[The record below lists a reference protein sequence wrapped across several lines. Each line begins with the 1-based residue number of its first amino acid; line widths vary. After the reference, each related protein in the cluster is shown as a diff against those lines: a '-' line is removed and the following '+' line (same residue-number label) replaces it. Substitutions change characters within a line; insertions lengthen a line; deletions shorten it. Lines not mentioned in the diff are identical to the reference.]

1 MNEATGVPIVQHP
14 LLAIVAGAVI
24 GLLAGISLALHTD
37 ALPDT
42 KISEIG
48 PFSAPAEM
56 CRFNTFETMAAN
68 VPATVSRCDYLFDE
82 RQYIAVG
89 YRI

>member
-1 MNEATGVPIVQHP
+1 MNDATGVPIAPHP
-14 LLAIVAGAVI
+14 LLAIVAGAVF
-24 GLLAGISLALHTD
+24 GLLAGISLALNTD
-37 ALPDT
+37 ALPAT
-42 KISEIG
+42 EISEIG

-56 CRFNTFETMAAN
+56 CSFNTFEAAAAN
-68 VPATVSRCDYLFDE
+68 IPAMVSRCDYLFDE